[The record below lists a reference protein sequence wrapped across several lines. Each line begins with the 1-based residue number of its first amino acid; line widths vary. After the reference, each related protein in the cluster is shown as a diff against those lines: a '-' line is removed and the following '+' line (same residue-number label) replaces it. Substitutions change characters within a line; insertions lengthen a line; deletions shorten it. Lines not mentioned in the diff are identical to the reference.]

1 MKVNVL
7 LILVFFYM
15 NITTIFCSE
24 DGCQVGYYNL
34 NGICNKCSDVSTG
47 CSECIYKIQEDKKN
61 GNIICNKCISDEYH
75 LSTNGV
81 CEKCQYQNCEKCHYI
96 NIGIKE
102 CIKCNKGYYKNSK
115 GECAKCNNIKIKG
128 GECEICSDNQ
138 DAENTICFCNNN
150 FAYDGSTSCIECPDG
165 CNKCKYN
172 KESKKVECLNCFS
185 NYVLNSYKNC
195 TYCGEKCEHMDDNQ
209 LFHNR
214 KSEVYYA
221 SSNNE
226 NNCSVDFCKTC
237 VKDNPNKCSICNNT
251 NYEVNKYT
259 GSCVMKTEY
268 EPVIFWKDVYNLDM
282 NDGKES
288 NGISFKLRG
297 ITTSQINLRHAFLVI
312 LKFKL
317 KHLLRNLQEM
327 TDIEAICE
335 MKRNWEESNNTI
347 NIVDYDCITNRTVNE
362 TYYKLVG
369 IEGDNYINIIND
381 PFKNESIYEDKD
393 KPLLLNLQNYDDF
406 NKQNFNTTTI
416 DFFLNGDLSEINPS
430 KPINNQTNIEMEL
443 NEIEDIALCSF
454 EFYLDNSYAN
464 LYCNLEITS
473 NISTTDL
480 TFKNKE
486 IDLDIENNLTLY
498 INSLNKLKLS
508 YIKNE
513 TNGTNGTED
522 TGGESVII
530 YEESH
535 SHKTLIIV
543 GVVVG
548 VVFICGIVVIMV
560 FAFKSGSN
568 RKITDYDINEISKD
582 NSNNYITNNNIL
594 NYN

>member
-1 MKVNVL
+1 M
-7 LILVFFYM
+7 
-15 NITTIFCSE
+15 
-24 DGCQVGYYNL
+24 
-34 NGICNKCSDVSTG
+34 
-47 CSECIYKIQEDKKN
+47 
-61 GNIICNKCISDEYH
+61 
-75 LSTNGV
+75 
-81 CEKCQYQNCEKCHYI
+81 
-96 NIGIKE
+96 
-102 CIKCNKGYYKNSK
+102 
-115 GECAKCNNIKIKG
+115 
-128 GECEICSDNQ
+128 
-138 DAENTICFCNNN
+138 
-150 FAYDGSTSCIECPDG
+150 
-165 CNKCKYN
+165 
-172 KESKKVECLNCFS
+172 
-185 NYVLNSYKNC
+185 
-195 TYCGEKCEHMDDNQ
+195 
-209 LFHNR
+209 
-214 KSEVYYA
+214 
-221 SSNNE
+221 
-226 NNCSVDFCKTC
+226 
-237 VKDNPNKCSICNNT
+237 
-251 NYEVNKYT
+251 
-259 GSCVMKTEY
+259 
-268 EPVIFWKDVYNLDM
+268 
-282 NDGKES
+282 
-288 NGISFKLRG
+288 
-297 ITTSQINLRHAFLVI
+297 
-312 LKFKL
+312 
-317 KHLLRNLQEM
+317 
-327 TDIEAICE
+327 
-335 MKRNWEESNNTI
+335 
-347 NIVDYDCITNRTVNE
+347 
-362 TYYKLVG
+362 VG

-454 EFYLDNSYAN
+454 EFYLDKSHAN
-464 LYCNLEITS
+464 LSCNLEITS

-522 TGGESVII
+522 TGGESGII

-568 RKITDYDINEISKD
+568 KKITDYDINEISKD